1 MPKND
6 IKDFDATASNNTDIN
21 SVNIAEGCAPS
32 GINNAIRELMADLKN
47 ALFAKINVTAD
58 TSAGD
63 DAAMG
68 YTAAEGLILTGQ
80 GSTNDVTIKNDADA
94 DVITIATGTTNV
106 NIVGGLTATSFGGIA
121 SANLLD
127 KTATEAVTGQYTFT
141 APILGTPASGVATNL
156 TGTAAGLTAGNVTTN
171 ANLTG
176 HITSVGNAA
185 VLGSFTSAQL
195 ATALSNETGSGSA
208 VFATS
213 PTLVTPALGTP
224 ASGVATNITGL
235 PAASVLAGSF
245 GTGDYAITGDLSL
258 STAGSQIN
266 VGAAALNYAQV
277 SVGGSFTSG
286 GNNTITAGFRGGSTI
301 IGANGDTTYQT
312 GMTLTNNITTQNNS
326 ETIADVAQ
334 LRLDEPAITKGN
346 DTITNASTLHISG
359 APSEGASNY
368 ALLIDSGA
376 VNLGS
381 GAVTTTG
388 TLASGSATITNTSSG
403 ALTTGLLLTNATA
416 TSANTAV
423 AFYLSPNAA
432 GTARAASIVSEQ
444 TTSGNYADLT
454 FNVANG
460 DTPFEA
466 MSIAT
471 TGNITIPAGDL
482 HFASGKDI
490 IFDADGTTDVGKTGA
505 RAANVWS
512 DLVNGADYGFENGWR
527 ALESDTYAGYSTG
540 IAFDFGEHF
549 EDGKALAVNKVL
561 TGQKIKSGRQIP
573 TGTKIATGFQE
584 EVDGKL
590 VDIFD
595 DEMVDEMIEETVR
608 ERVTNISKIPT
619 FVVTNDFIEFKGR
632 RITASDLDKLLALI

>member
-1 MPKND
+1 MASTYTTNTGIEKPEIGAQDGTWGATVNTNFDLIDESTNGVISNTLSIIGTSGSPNNLPITDGTSSNGRNKFIELVDGGDLGGTAFLQFTPNNAEKVVHIRNSLSGSRSVNIFQGTYNASND
-6 IKDFDATASNNTDIN
+6 YTLANGKDAVLKFNGAGSGAVVSQVFVDLDATA
-21 SVNIAEGCAPS
+21 IA
-32 GINNAIRELMADLKN
+32 GI
-47 ALFAKINVTAD
+47 
-58 TSAGD
+58 
-63 DAAMG
+63 
-68 YTAAEGLILTGQ
+68 
-80 GSTNDVTIKNDADA
+80 
-94 DVITIATGTTNV
+94 
-106 NIVGGLTATSFGGIA
+106 TAT
-121 SANLLD
+121 NLLD
-127 KTATEAVTGQYTFT
+127 KSAAEAVTGQFTFT

-156 TGTAAGLTAGNVTTN
+156 TGTAAGLTVGNVTIADESSDTTCFPLFTTAATGDLPPKSGSNLTFNSSTGILGATTFSGAGTSLTGTGASFTAGTVTTN

-176 HITSVGNAA
+176 PITSSGNA
-185 VLGSFTSAQL
+185 TSVAAQ
-195 ATALSNETGSGSA
+195 TGSGS
-208 VFATS
+208 VFVMNTS
-213 PTLVTPALGTP
+213 PALVTPALGTP

-235 PAASVLAGSF
+235 PAASVVAGSL
-245 GTGDYAITGDLSL
+245 G
-258 STAGSQIN
+258 AG
-266 VGAAALNYAQV
+266 AY
-277 SVGGSFTSG
+277 
-286 GNNTITAGFRGGSTI
+286 
-301 IGANGDTTYQT
+301 
-312 GMTLTNNITTQNNS
+312 
-326 ETIADVAQ
+326 
-334 LRLDEPAITKGN
+334 
-346 DTITNASTLHISG
+346 TITNS
-359 APSEGASNY
+359 
-368 ALLIDSGA
+368 
-376 VNLGS
+376 
-381 GAVTTTG
+381 
-388 TLASGSATITNTSSG
+388 SSG
-403 ALTTGLLLTNATA
+403 ALTTGMLLTNATA
-416 TSANTAV
+416 TSANTSIAL
-423 AFYLSPNAA
+423 YLAPNAA
-432 GTARAASIVSEQ
+432 ATARAASIVSEQ